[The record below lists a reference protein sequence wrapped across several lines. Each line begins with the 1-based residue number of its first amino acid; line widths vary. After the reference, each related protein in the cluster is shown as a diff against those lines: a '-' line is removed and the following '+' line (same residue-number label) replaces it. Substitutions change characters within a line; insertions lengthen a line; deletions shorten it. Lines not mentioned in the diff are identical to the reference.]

1 MRRKQRPLEYR
12 NEWHIKGV
20 GFPPGGNDKGAKL
33 LQEARKA
40 TAQYRSRR
48 ALSRGDGLRKVSNTR
63 VLNVTEQQPKGSLEI
78 HC

>member
-1 MRRKQRPLEYR
+1 MVMTKEQ
-12 NEWHIKGV
+12 
-20 GFPPGGNDKGAKL
+20 KL

-48 ALSRGDGLRKVSNTR
+48 ALSRGDDLRKASNTR
-63 VLNVTEQQPKGSLEI
+63 VFNVTEQQPKGSLEI